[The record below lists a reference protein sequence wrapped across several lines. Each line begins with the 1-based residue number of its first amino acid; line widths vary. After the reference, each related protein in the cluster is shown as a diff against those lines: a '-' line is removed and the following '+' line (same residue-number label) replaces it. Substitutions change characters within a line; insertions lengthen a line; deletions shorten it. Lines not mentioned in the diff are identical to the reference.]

1 LKLGFS
7 AYKLVTRPFDWA
19 YGLED
24 MGFDGWEIVSEGQQ
38 KITKETLPEFLD
50 IINST
55 GLEVTV
61 HGPFSD
67 LNPASLNEAIWNETL
82 KQIKQCVELSA
93 DFSRVVVV
101 HPGILSPLG
110 SQLPDQTW
118 ARNVEALK
126 KLGKHAEEYGVTL
139 CLENMPNMEKLLC
152 RTPHEV
158 FGMVESSGSGAIGMT
173 FDVGHANTMGN
184 TGDFLKEKPRFT
196 HVHIHDNH
204 GKKDEHLELGRGTVD
219 WGRVLPEREDFKGM
233 AGIEAR
239 SLEEGRRSLEYVRG
253 REKHAGNDRR

>member
-1 LKLGFS
+1 LKLSFS

-38 KITKETLPEFLD
+38 KITRESLPDFKD
-50 IINST
+50 IIST
-55 GLEVTV
+55 MGLEITV

-67 LNPASLNEAIWNETL
+67 LNPASLNDAIWNATL
-82 KQIKQCVELSA
+82 AQIKQCVELSA
-93 DFSRVVVV
+93 DFSRIVVV

-118 ARNVEALK
+118 SRNVDALVE
-126 KLGKHAEEYGVTL
+126 LGRHAEEHGVTL

-158 FGMVESSGSGAIGMT
+158 FGMAESAGVGMT
-173 FDVGHANTMGN
+173 FDVGHSNTMGN
-184 TGDFLKEKPRFT
+184 TGDFLKEKAKFT
-196 HVHIHDNH
+196 HIHIHDNH
-204 GKKDEHLELGRGTVD
+204 GKKDEHLELGAGTVD
-219 WGRVLPEREDFKGM
+219 WGRVLPELKDFKGM
-233 AGIEAR
+233 AVIEAR
-239 SLEEGRRSLEYVRG
+239 SIEEGRRSLEYVRK
-253 REKHAGNDRR
+253 RENTA